1 MVFELAFLN
10 DKCFD
15 WHLFEELRDEK
26 GESVLETHPREGQV
40 IEALEHRDELV
51 PLDWRKFKSLNAD
64 ACHSNLE
71 AL

>member
-26 GESVLETHPREGQV
+26 GKSVLESYSREGQV
-40 IEALEHRDELV
+40 IEAFEHRDELV

-64 ACHSNLE
+64 ACHSNL
-71 AL
+71 